1 MMESRLNIIQKS
13 VKNKKSRKRRRN
25 ESSEAR
31 VLIVRARVD
40 GHDMGHHR
48 NTINSEI
55 FFIFFAL
62 HNLLCVK

>member
-1 MMESRLNIIQKS
+1 MSCACGDL
-13 VKNKKSRKRRRN
+13 
-25 ESSEAR
+25 AR
-31 VLIVRARVD
+31 AKEETRVD

-62 HNLLCVK
+62 HNLLCKVIGQSHRGCLLEVLTCHQ